1 MCEPKPPICRSK
13 RPSEGYDTSRE
24 TAMKIEMVSPERHIL
39 SGEAA
44 MVVAR
49 TTDGDI
55 AFEPGHIP
63 LVGVLQPERM
73 KVIFA
78 DGSAQYAAVHSGFVE
93 VCHNEVSVLSDL
105 AELASDIDIPRAEAA
120 RDRASAALAA
130 DPDDEQAAADLKRA
144 EVRLEVVSLAGGST
158 GGSPGSSGGH

>member
-1 MCEPKPPICRSK
+1 
-13 RPSEGYDTSRE
+13 
-24 TAMKIEMVSPERHIL
+24 MKVEMVSPERHIF
-39 SGEAA
+39 SGEAT

-49 TTDGDI
+49 TTEGDI

-63 LVGVLQPERM
+63 FVGVLQPERI

-93 VCHNEVSVLSDL
+93 VCHNEVSILSDR

-130 DPDDEQAAADLKRA
+130 DPDDERAAASLKRA
-144 EVRLEVVSLAGGST
+144 EIRLEVVSLSGGS
-158 GGSPGSSGGH
+158 GSGSAASSSGH

>member
-1 MCEPKPPICRSK
+1 
-13 RPSEGYDTSRE
+13 
-24 TAMKIEMVSPERHIL
+24 MKVEMVSPERHIL
-39 SGEAA
+39 TGEAT

-63 LVGVLQPERM
+63 FVGVLQPERV

-93 VCHNEVSVLSDL
+93 VCDNEVSILSDR

-120 RDRASAALAA
+120 RDRASATLAT
-130 DPDDEQAAADLKRA
+130 DPDDQQAASDLKRA
-144 EVRLEVVSLAGGST
+144 EVRLEVVSLAS
-158 GGSPGSSGGH
+158 GSPGSGSTSGSPSSSSGH

>member
-1 MCEPKPPICRSK
+1 
-13 RPSEGYDTSRE
+13 
-24 TAMKIEMVSPERHIL
+24 MKVEMVSPERHIF
-39 SGEAA
+39 SGEAT

-49 TTDGDI
+49 TTEGDI

-63 LVGVLQPERM
+63 FVGVLQPERI

-93 VCHNEVSVLSDL
+93 VCHNEVSILSDR

-120 RDRASAALAA
+120 RDRASAALTA
-130 DPDDEQAAADLKRA
+130 DPDDERAAASLKRA
-144 EVRLEVVSLAGGST
+144 EIRLEVVSLAGGSAA
-158 GGSPGSSGGH
+158 SSGGH

>member
-1 MCEPKPPICRSK
+1 MCEPKPPTCKSK
-13 RPSEGYDTSRE
+13 RPSST
-24 TAMKIEMVSPERHIL
+24 MKVEMVSPERHIF
-39 SGEAA
+39 SGEAT

-49 TTDGDI
+49 TTEGDI

-63 LVGVLQPERM
+63 FVGVLQPERI

-93 VCHNEVSVLSDL
+93 VCHNEVSILSDR

-120 RDRASAALAA
+120 RDRASAALTA
-130 DPDDEQAAADLKRA
+130 DPDDERAAASLKRA
-144 EVRLEVVSLAGGST
+144 EIRLEVVSLSGGS
-158 GGSPGSSGGH
+158 GSGSASSSGGH

>member
-1 MCEPKPPICRSK
+1 
-13 RPSEGYDTSRE
+13 
-24 TAMKIEMVSPERHIL
+24 MKIEMVSPERHIL
-39 SGEAA
+39 AGEAT

-49 TTDGDI
+49 TTEGDI

-63 LVGVLQPERM
+63 FVGVLQPERV

-93 VCHNEVSVLSDL
+93 VCDNEVSILSDR

-120 RDRASAALAA
+120 RDQASATLAA

-144 EVRLEVVSLAGGST
+144 EVRLEVVSLAGGSGGST
-158 GGSPGSSGGH
+158 GGSSSSGSAGSSSTSGGH